1 MSEATY
7 RRVVTGLD
15 AEGRSAVVLDDAVP
29 RTGAAGVVWRSAA
42 VPADNAAPLA
52 GVPAAHTF
60 AAMHDGG
67 TNFLVTEMPPG
78 MQPFWHATD
87 TIDYIVVIEGEVV
100 LELEA
105 GEVRVG
111 VGEFIVDR
119 GVIHSW
125 RNDGPET
132 VVMASITIPA
142 HPVGKGRT
150 VG

>member
-1 MSEATY
+1 MSGETY

-15 AEGRSAVVLDDAVP
+15 AEGRSTVVLDGPVP
-29 RTGAAGVVWRSAA
+29 RTSAAGVVWHSAG
-42 VPADNAAPLA
+42 VPADNAAAPDT
-52 GVPAAHTF
+52 VPTTHSF
-60 AAMHDGG
+60 AAMHGGG
-67 TNFLVTEMPPG
+67 TNFLITEMPPG
-78 MQPFWHATD
+78 IQPFWHATD
-87 TIDYIVVIEGEVV
+87 TIDYIVVIKGEIV

-105 GEVRVG
+105 GETRVG
-111 VGEFIVDR
+111 PGEFIVDR
-119 GVIHSW
+119 GVIHAW

>member
-1 MSEATY
+1 MSGY

-15 AEGRSAVVLDDAVP
+15 AEGRSAVVLDGAVP
-29 RTGAAGVVWRSAA
+29 RTGAAGVVWHTAT
-42 VPADNAAPLA
+42 VPADNAAALESVPLTH
-52 GVPAAHTF
+52 GF
-60 AAMHDGG
+60 GAMHGG
-67 TNFLVTEMPPG
+67 GSNFLVTEMPPG
-78 MQPFWHATD
+78 MAPFWHATD
-87 TIDYIVVIEGEVV
+87 TIDYIVVIKGEVV

-111 VGEFIVDR
+111 AGEFIVDR

-142 HPVGKGRT
+142 APVGKGRT
-150 VG
+150 V